1 MSQTTTTPQFD
12 AVKYKNTTHDQWQ
25 AAAEA
30 WYRWSPTLNQWL
42 GKATDKMLE
51 MAGITEGQ
59 RVLDIAAGAGEQSIT
74 AAKKVGPKGMV
85 LATDISANIL
95 EYAKQMAEKEGLN
108 NIQTKIMDGEN
119 LSLEDGTFDAVISRV
134 GLIYFPDQ
142 QKALKEMLRV
152 LKPGGKVAAIV
163 YSTPDKN
170 KFFSLPVSIIRE
182 KAKLPPPL
190 PGQPGPF
197 SLGAAGVIEKAF
209 TDAGFKNVKAELVV
223 SPLELSSAKECV
235 RFEKESFG
243 ALHQMMSSLPDAE
256 KKATWEEIE
265 TGLRQFEDKNGFTG
279 PCEMVVAVG
288 EKPHS

>member
-1 MSQTTTTPQFD
+1 MEPTTPQFD
-12 AVKYKNTTHDQWQ
+12 PVKYKNTTHDQWQ
-25 AAAEA
+25 ATAEA

-51 MAGITEGQ
+51 IANISSGQ

-74 AAKKVGPKGMV
+74 TARKVGSSGYV

-95 EYAKQMAEKEGLN
+95 AYAKQMAQQAGVT
-108 NIQTKIMDGEN
+108 NIETKVMDGEN
-119 LSLEDGTFDAVISRV
+119 LTLEDETFDAVISRV

-163 YSTPDKN
+163 YSTPEKN
-170 KFFSLPVSIIRE
+170 KFFSVPVSIIRSR
-182 KAKLPPPL
+182 AKLPPPL

-197 SLGAAGVIEKAF
+197 SLGAAGIIEKAF
-209 TDAGFKNVKAELVV
+209 SQAGFKNVQSELVD
-223 SPLELSSAKECV
+223 SPLLLSSAKECV

-243 ALHQMMSSLPDAE
+243 ALHQMMSSLSDAE
-256 KKATWEEIE
+256 KESVWDEIE
-265 TGLRQFEDKNGFTG
+265 KELQKFESDNGFMG

-288 EKPHS
+288 EKL

>member
-1 MSQTTTTPQFD
+1 MEPTTPQFD

-51 MAGITEGQ
+51 MADISSGH

-74 AAKKVGPKGMV
+74 TAKKVGTSGYV

-95 EYAKQMAEKEGLN
+95 EYAKQMAQQAGVS
-108 NIQTKIMDGEN
+108 NIETKVMDGEN
-119 LSLEDGTFDAVISRV
+119 LALEDETFDAVISRV

-170 KFFSLPVSIIRE
+170 KFFSVPVSIIRNR
-182 KAKLPPPL
+182 AKLPPPL

-197 SLGAAGVIEKAF
+197 SLGAEGIIEKAF
-209 TDAGFKNVKAELVV
+209 SQAGFTNVRSELVD
-223 SPLELSSAKECV
+223 SPLVLSSAKECV

-243 ALHQMMSSLPDAE
+243 ALHQMMSSLSDPE
-256 KKATWEEIE
+256 KELVWDEIE
-265 TGLRQFEDKNGFTG
+265 RELQKFESDKGFVG

-288 EKPHS
+288 EKP